1 MVRWWHLAALLAL
14 VGPANAADLS
24 LQRIML
30 SSGGVGYFEYEATV
44 DGNATLSL
52 DVPLDQ
58 VDDILKSL
66 VVYDDSGTAGEV
78 TLPGREPLT
87 QSFVDLPFGQAALDS
102 LPALLNALQGAEVRV
117 TGAKPMN
124 GHLLRVVEETSRGA
138 DGLAIS
144 RNRVTLVTDAGIE
157 QVILEDAGSIAFADP
172 ELQKKVAT
180 ALSRLAFH
188 RSDGRRQLT
197 IESHGSGKRVI
208 RVGYVVG
215 VPLWKASYRLSLP
228 ADPHADHARL
238 QGWAIL
244 ENFSGQDWHDV
255 SLTLLS
261 GNPITF
267 RQALFESYY
276 VQRPSVPVEVAGHVL
291 PKLDEGG
298 IGGALGAR
306 DAASASPAPQ
316 QKALALARSV
326 AEAAPAPSPRAPPP
340 PANAPAHVEAA
351 ETVENVTQTVFNLP
365 YKVSVAAGQSLVLP
379 ILDREL
385 PAQRIDL
392 YQSSADQRHPLAA
405 IALANDG
412 ETGLP
417 PGVLTLYEQTTAG
430 GAATYLG
437 DARFAAFPPSER
449 RMLSSAV
456 DAKVTVDR
464 SSEEQQAIVK
474 AAIAQGVMRLTR
486 LARQI
491 TTYRIKTAGDGEHRL
506 LIEHPR
512 LAGWS
517 LATPDP
523 THVELSADAYRIPV
537 TLTGSKQNNVVVTME
552 RPLEETIRLLD
563 LADDRLGVFVA
574 SNELEPPVKKA
585 LGELASRR
593 QALGRQNAE
602 LDKLK
607 EQRHQL
613 VEDEKRLRDNLAAV
627 GRDTA
632 LYKQTLDKLSDTEA
646 TITNLSTATEKAATE
661 IETAREQL
669 QAFVSALIL

>member
-1 MVRWWHLAALLAL
+1 MVRWWQAAVLLAV

-44 DGNATLSL
+44 DGNAALSL

-66 VVYDDSGTAGEV
+66 VVYDDGGTAGEV

-87 QSFVDLPFGQAALDS
+87 QAFVDLPFDRAALDS
-102 LPALLNALQGAEVRV
+102 APALLNALQGSEVRV
-117 TGAKPMN
+117 TGAKPMS
-124 GHLLRVVEETSRGA
+124 GRLLRVVEETSRGA
-138 DGLAIS
+138 DNLAIP
-144 RNRVTLVTDAGIE
+144 RNRVTLLTDAGIE
-157 QVILEDAGSIAFADP
+157 QFILEDANSLAFIDL
-172 ELQKKVAT
+172 ELQKKVAA
-180 ALSRLAFH
+180 ALSRLAAH
-188 RSDGRRQLT
+188 RSDGRRRLT
-197 IESHGSGKRVI
+197 LESHGTGSRSI
-208 RVGYVVG
+208 RVGYVIG

-228 ADPHADHARL
+228 GDSKADRARL

-244 ENFSGQDWHDV
+244 ENFSGQAWHDV

-261 GNPITF
+261 GNPVTF
-267 RQALFESYY
+267 RQSLFESYY
-276 VQRPSVPVEVAGHVL
+276 VARPSVPVEVAGRVL
-291 PKLDEGG
+291 PKLDTGG

-306 DAASASPAPQ
+306 DAATPSPAPQ
-316 QKALALARSV
+316 QKSLAMARST
-326 AEAAPAPSPRAPPP
+326 AEAAPAQPP
-340 PANAPAHVEAA
+340 PASAPARIEAA
-351 ETVENVTQTVFNLP
+351 QTAESETQTVFTLP

-385 PAQRIDL
+385 PAQRLDL

-405 IALANDG
+405 IALNNDG

-417 PGVLTLYEQTTAG
+417 PGVLTLYQQGTAG
-430 GAATYLG
+430 GATYLG
-437 DARFAAFPPSER
+437 DARLAAFPPGER
-449 RMLSSAV
+449 RMLSYAV
-456 DAKVTVDR
+456 DGKVTVDR
-464 SSEEQQAIVK
+464 SSEEQHAIVK
-474 AAIAQGVMRLTR
+474 AVISQGVMRLTR

-491 TTYRIKTAGDGEHRL
+491 TTYRLKAAGDGEHRL

-512 LAGWS
+512 PAGWS

-523 THVELSADAYRIPV
+523 TYVELTADAYRIPA
-537 TLTGSKQNNVVVTME
+537 TLTGSKQSNVAVTME
-552 RPLEETIRLLD
+552 RQLEETIRLLD
-563 LADDRLGVFVA
+563 LADDRLSVLVA
-574 SNELEPPVKKA
+574 TNELEPSVKKA

-593 QALGRQNAE
+593 QALGRHNTE

-607 EQRHQL
+607 EQRRQL

-632 LYKQTLDKLSDTEA
+632 LYKQTLDKLGETEA
-646 TITNLSTATEKAATE
+646 SITTLSTAIEKTAGE
-661 IETAREQL
+661 IETAKEQL

>member
-1 MVRWWHLAALLAL
+1 MVRWWHLAALLAV

-24 LQRIML
+24 LQRVML

-44 DGNATLSL
+44 DGDATLSL

-66 VVYDDSGTAGEV
+66 VVYDDGGTSGEV

-87 QSFVDLPFGQAALDS
+87 QTFVDLPFDRTALDS
-102 LPALLNALQGAEVRV
+102 APALLNALQGAEVRV

-124 GHLLRVVEETSRGA
+124 GRLLRVVEETSRGA
-138 DGLAIS
+138 DNLAIP
-144 RNRVTLVTDAGIE
+144 RNRVTLLTDAGIE
-157 QVILEDAGSIAFADP
+157 QFILEDADSIAFVDP
-172 ELQKKVAT
+172 ELQKKVAA
-180 ALSRLAFH
+180 ALSRLAAH
-188 RSDGRRQLT
+188 RSDGRRRLT
-197 IESHGSGKRVI
+197 LESRGTGSRSI

-215 VPLWKASYRLSLP
+215 VPLWKASYRLSLSG
-228 ADPHADHARL
+228 DPKADHARL

-244 ENFSGQDWHDV
+244 ENFSGQAWHDV

-261 GNPITF
+261 GNPVTF

-276 VQRPSVPVEVAGHVL
+276 VKRPSVPVEVAGRVL
-291 PKLDEGG
+291 PTPDTGAIGAEFGG
-298 IGGALGAR
+298 R
-306 DAASASPAPQ
+306 DTAKTSPARL
-316 QKALALARSV
+316 QKAAGMAGSA
-326 AEAAPAPSPRAPPP
+326 AEAMAAPAPAPNT
-340 PANAPAHVEAA
+340 PAQFEAA
-351 ETVENVTQTVFNLP
+351 QVAENVTQTIFTLP
-365 YKVSVAAGQSLVLP
+365 YKISVTAGQSLMLP

-405 IALANDG
+405 ISLNNDG

-437 DARFAAFPPSER
+437 DARLAAFPPSER
-449 RMLSSAV
+449 RMLSYAV

-464 SSEEQQAIVK
+464 SSEEQQAIVT

-491 TTYRIKTAGDGEHRL
+491 TTYRLKAASDGEHRL
-506 LIEHPR
+506 LIEQPR

-607 EQRHQL
+607 EQRRQL

-632 LYKQTLDKLSDTEA
+632 LYKQTLDKLGETEA
-646 TITNLSTATEKAATE
+646 TITNLSTAIEKAAAE

-669 QAFVSALIL
+669 QAFASALIL